1 MREMLSVLSN
11 CGWHY
16 LNLLRDLPD
25 PMSLGT
31 FKMII
36 PLPSIDNILLLIA
49 LAKLLDDLLEIWH
62 HLVLLL

>member
-25 PMSLGT
+25 PMSLRT
-31 FKMII
+31 FKVII

-49 LAKLLDDLLEIWH
+49 LAKLLDDLL
-62 HLVLLL
+62 